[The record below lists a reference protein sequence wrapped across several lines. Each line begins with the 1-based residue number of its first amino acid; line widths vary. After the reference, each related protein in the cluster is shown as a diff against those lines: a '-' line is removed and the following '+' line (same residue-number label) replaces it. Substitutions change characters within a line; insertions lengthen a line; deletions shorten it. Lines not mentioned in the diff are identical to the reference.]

1 MMFPAAIGFFIIP
14 FVALALRWVQALS
27 KSQRAAALALGIDIE
42 PSVSR
47 DLASELWRLHGVRD
61 GIERAFD
68 LGRIDDPE
76 ANRWHRIARNRYW
89 LLMTAVT
96 FSGPPL
102 LLSLLVG
109 AQGSIVT
116 AMPAIPMSLVTW
128 AVAVGVAGYL
138 LRGDAPLQPGRQLR
152 ILGAIAVADV
162 LALLAPFTLPH

>member
-14 FVALALRWVQALS
+14 IMALGLLWVQALS
-27 KSQRAAALALGIDIE
+27 NSQRAAARALGIDIE

-47 DLASELWRLHGVRD
+47 DLASEQWRLYWVRD
-61 GIERAFD
+61 GIERAIEV
-68 LGRIDDPE
+68 GRVDDPE

-102 LLSLLVG
+102 VLSLLVG

-116 AMPAIPMSLVTW
+116 AIPAIPMSLVTW
-128 AVAVGVAGYL
+128 AVAVGVAGFL
-138 LRGDAPLQPGRQLR
+138 LRGDTPLQPGRLLR
-152 ILGAIAVADV
+152 ILGAIAVADG
-162 LALLAPFTLPH
+162 LALVAPVLPFR